1 MHDLFVDSKVN
12 VALHLLVSDVYSM
25 HCLYCENAKDDL
37 VLYFFFSLFTEIDE
51 CHVRPDIC
59 GAGICYNTADS
70 YKCIC
75 DDGYRIDSEGTTC
88 VGESSKVKLLIV

>member
-1 MHDLFVDSKVN
+1 MQKMTLFFILFS
-12 VALHLLVSDVYSM
+12 L
-25 HCLYCENAKDDL
+25 
-37 VLYFFFSLFTEIDE
+37 SLFTEIDE

-75 DDGYRIDSEGTTC
+75 DDGYRIDSEGITC